1 MISSNILSLGS
12 LFSQR
17 RILDTLWGEL
27 HYTLTSQSRSLKS
40 NKPIWK
46 ETPCSGHLSI
56 TDTILGSDSVR
67 YTKAALQVFLGE
79 GVLKIYSKLAG
90 EHPWHGCSPVNLLHI
105 FRTPF
110 CQNTSGGLLLAIESQ
125 IFGFREK
132 SREKEDDFL
141 LPLFAINSNLNTYYY
156 FQIP

>member
-1 MISSNILSLGS
+1 M
-12 LFSQR
+12 
-17 RILDTLWGEL
+17 
-27 HYTLTSQSRSLKS
+27 KP

-46 ETPCSGHLSI
+46 ETPCNGHLSI
-56 TDTILGSDSVR
+56 TDTILDSDSVR

-79 GVLKIYSKLAG
+79 SVLKIYSKLAG
-90 EHPWHGCSPVNLLHI
+90 EHSWHGCSPVNLLHI